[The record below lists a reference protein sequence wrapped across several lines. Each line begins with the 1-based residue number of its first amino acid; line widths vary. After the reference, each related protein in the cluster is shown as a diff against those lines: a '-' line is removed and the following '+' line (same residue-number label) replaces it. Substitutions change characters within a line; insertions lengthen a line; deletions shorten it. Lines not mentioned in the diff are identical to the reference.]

1 MHDVI
6 IAGGG
11 TVGLSAAVFLAHHGV
26 RALVVERRP
35 GPQIHPRATGLGM
48 RTAELL
54 REVGLE
60 EAVNEVAVNMT
71 GRTLGKITVD
81 TLAGADLAALAE
93 TVPTRAQT
101 VAKMDYTPARIRGT
115 CPQNRLDAVLLDA
128 ARDLGVTVR
137 YGADVVA
144 VEQDGEG
151 VTARLSDGAELRARY
166 LVAADGARSKVRAEL
181 GIGLSGPG
189 VLGPSMNNILFRA
202 DLSGLTGEYTF
213 GLCEIT
219 NPAAPGMIITIDGKS
234 EWVFHTGQEPTADLI
249 RTAIGDPGLE
259 VEILSVLSWRGRAQV
274 ADRLSLGRV
283 FLVGDAAHAVPP
295 TGAFGLN
302 TGIADAHNLA
312 WKLAWVLS
320 GRAAPGLL
328 DTYHDERRPVAVLV
342 MEQSLLRTRDLRLH
356 FDGGPDAPRL
366 RAEAGAV
373 NAPIVH
379 LGYRYGA
386 TIDELPSTEDVT
398 LTLDGSPG
406 SRLPHVW
413 VGERSTLDLVG
424 STFCVFA
431 AEPVTGLDV
440 PVHVVDG
447 WPYGTLL
454 VRPDGFVAW
463 RGEEGL
469 AEALRRCTS
478 GA

>member
-1 MHDVI
+1 
-6 IAGGG
+6 
-11 TVGLSAAVFLAHHGV
+11 
-26 RALVVERRP
+26 
-35 GPQIHPRATGLGM
+35 
-48 RTAELL
+48 
-54 REVGLE
+54 
-60 EAVNEVAVNMT
+60 
-71 GRTLGKITVD
+71 
-81 TLAGADLAALAE
+81 LAALAK
-93 TVPTRAQT
+93 TLPTRAQT
-101 VAKMDYTPARIRGT
+101 VARMDYTPARIRGT

-128 ARDLGVTVR
+128 ARDRGATVR
-137 YGADVVA
+137 YGAEVVS

-151 VTARLSDGAELRARY
+151 VTVLLSDGSALRARY
-166 LVAADGARSKVRAEL
+166 LIAADGVRSRVRSEL
-181 GIGLSGPG
+181 GIGVSGPG
-189 VLGPSMNNILFRA
+189 VLGPTTNNVLFRA

-219 NPAAPGMIITIDGKS
+219 NPAAPGMILTIDAKS

-259 VEILSVLSWRGRAQV
+259 VEILSVLAWRARAQV
-274 ADRLSLGRV
+274 ADRLSQGRV
-283 FLVGDAAHAVPP
+283 FLAGDAAHAVPP

-320 GRAAPGLL
+320 GRAAPALL
-328 DTYHDERRPVAVLV
+328 DTYHDERRPVAVLA
-342 MEQSLLRTRDLRLH
+342 MEQSLLRMRDLRLH
-356 FDGGPDAPRL
+356 FDGGPDAPRR

-386 TIDELPSTEDVT
+386 TIDELPSTEDVA
-398 LTLDGSPG
+398 LALDGSPG

-424 STFCVFA
+424 SAFCVFA
-431 AEPVTGLDV
+431 AEPVTGIDV

>member
-1 MHDVI
+1 MHDVL

-11 TVGLSAAVFLAHHGV
+11 TVGLSAAVFLARHGV
-26 RALVVERRP
+26 RALVLERQP

-60 EAVNEVAVNMT
+60 AAVNEVAVDAT
-71 GRTLGKITVD
+71 GSGLGKITVD
-81 TLAGADLAALAE
+81 TLAGADLATLAK
-93 TVPTRAQT
+93 TLPTRAQT
-101 VAKMDYTPARIRGT
+101 VAQMGYTPARIRGT

-128 ARDLGVTVR
+128 ARARGATVR
-137 YGADVVA
+137 YGAEVVS

-151 VTARLSDGAELRARY
+151 VTALLSDGSALRARY
-166 LVAADGARSKVRAEL
+166 LIAADGVRSRVRSEL

-189 VLGPSMNNILFRA
+189 ALGPAMKNVLFRA
-202 DLSGLTGEYTF
+202 DLSELTGEYTF

-219 NPAAPGMIITIDGKS
+219 NPAAPGMILTIDAKS

-259 VEILSVLSWRGRAQV
+259 VEILSVLSWRARAQV
-274 ADRLSLGRV
+274 ADRLSQGRV
-283 FLVGDAAHAVPP
+283 FLAGDAAHAVPP

-320 GRAAPGLL
+320 GEAAPGLL
-328 DTYHDERRPVAVLV
+328 DTYHDERRPVAVLA
-342 MEQSLLRTRDLRLH
+342 MEQSLLRMRDLRLH
-356 FDGGPDAPRL
+356 FDGGPDAPRR

-386 TIDELPSTEDVT
+386 SVDELPSTEDVA

-424 STFCVFA
+424 SAFCVFA
-431 AEPVTGLDV
+431 AEPVTGIDV